1 MTNDQ
6 DLIVRNNVVQNTI
19 GQMPMAT
26 KFITKLDEILLL
38 QNSVG

>member
-6 DLIVRNNVVQNTI
+6 DLIVRNDVIQKTI

-26 KFITKLDEILLL
+26 KELLLDEILLV
-38 QNSVG
+38 QNSIG